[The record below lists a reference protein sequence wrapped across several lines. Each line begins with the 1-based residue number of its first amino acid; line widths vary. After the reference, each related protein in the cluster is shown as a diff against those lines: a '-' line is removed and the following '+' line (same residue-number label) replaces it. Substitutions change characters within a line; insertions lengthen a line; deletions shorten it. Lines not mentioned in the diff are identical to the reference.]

1 MRFEREF
8 VLPLAPEAVW
18 NMLWDIERM
27 VACVPGCTDAAVV
40 EEKRRY
46 QATIVEKVGPF
57 KLEIPLDIEIGA
69 IEFARSMRMRAVG
82 RDKRIGTEV
91 TWDLALELE
100 PQGGQTQIRVSVDA
114 TVVGRLVSLG
124 QGVIKL
130 KGDQTIGRFAE
141 SLHANLTAASGST
154 EKCEP

>member
-1 MRFEREF
+1 MRFERSF
-8 VLPLAPEAVW
+8 VLPLTAEAVW
-18 NMLWDIERM
+18 SMLWDIERM
-27 VACVPGCTDAAVV
+27 VRCVPGCTGATVV
-40 EEKRRY
+40 EAGKRY

-69 IEFARSMRMRAVG
+69 ADVARSLRMRAVG
-82 RDKRIGTEV
+82 KDRRIGTEV

-100 PQGGQTQIRVSVDA
+100 SQGAHTQFHVTVDA

-130 KGDQTIGRFAE
+130 KGNQTISRFAE
-141 SLHANLTAASGST
+141 SLQANLVTTSA
-154 EKCEP
+154 